1 MFSLTRFCPMYSSR
15 RFGRTLTSSRASSS
29 NACPDTIRSG
39 CLCGIIRFAVPS
51 AILLFPPS
59 SPNPESALVGAQHTA
74 HLQPKFQRTT
84 HRAQRVLLARS
95 ALVVRRATT
104 SQNFRRPLRASHLRP
119 RLPQHARRIRDSP
132 APKQHRL
139 RFPRAKTPPASPSPQ
154 SRFPVC
160 PSTPPPCVPPFCV
173 PRLEFS
179 LAAPDRSH
187 ESPARVPRR
196 SSRSKSSAPEPAPRR
211 KPKAT
216 SQKNV
221 FPARRQTRTAPAHLR
236 AHECGSGGL
245 LRYAARRVRRT
256 SKAAPARRSPRRP
269 RPRALDSVFFRQA
282 VREAGQSSLA
292 SIAAFPSPVNAQA
305 EDRRIN
311 EVTERLEV
319 GRFGGLA
326 PGAVFADRFVDQRV
340 EFAARQ
346 RHVIARIFSAVTGDG
361 QFRSAARR
369 RRDKVARTRRHKL
382 GDFAA
387 GEQRRLTGHFRS
399 QRDFRAV
406 LDGFHS
412 EERRKQIR
420 AASYRAVVGK

>member
-104 SQNFRRPLRASHLRP
+104 SQNFHRPLRASHLRP

-132 APKQHRL
+132 APKRHRP
-139 RFPRAKTPPASPSPQ
+139 RFPQAKTPPASPSPQ

-179 LAAPDRSH
+179 SAAPDRCP
-187 ESPARVPRR
+187 ESPAQVPLR
-196 SSRSKSSAPEPAPRR
+196 SSRSESSAPGSVLRR
-211 KPKAT
+211 KPKAA

-221 FPARRQTRTAPAHLR
+221 SRATRQSRTAPAHLR
-236 AHECGSGGL
+236 AHECGLGGL
-245 LRYAARRVRRT
+245 LRCAARRERRT
-256 SKAAPARRSPRRP
+256 SRAAPARRSPLRLH
-269 RPRALDSVFFRQA
+269 PRALDAVFFPRA
-282 VREAGQSSLA
+282 AREAGQSSLA

-305 EDRRIN
+305 ENQRFN
-311 EVTERLEV
+311 ETTERLEV
-319 GRFGGLA
+319 ARFGGT
-326 PGAVFADRFVDQRV
+326 
-340 EFAARQ
+340 
-346 RHVIARIFSAVTGDG
+346 SAGCG
-361 QFRSAARR
+361 LCEPLRRSAHRVRCAS
-369 RRDKVARTRRHKL
+369 ASRHHPNFL
-382 GDFAA
+382 RCRG
-387 GEQRRLTGHFRS
+387 
-399 QRDFRAV
+399 
-406 LDGFHS
+406 
-412 EERRKQIR
+412 
-420 AASYRAVVGK
+420 